1 MDDDRTSGMFEALR
15 LTRAGQ
21 LNEAFAVMQ
30 RSLGSA
36 TFPPPGATGTRP
48 GLSGIP
54 RPTAAASPFTVE
66 DGAAGAG
73 GLLGRFNGA
82 ISGKPGA
89 GRSGILGGLLQNLP
103 LVGGAWGRAGA
114 AEAAAAPG
122 GAIRHLSHTGP
133 AGTRTDD
140 LYIPT
145 GRTGDRL
152 PLVVMLHGASR
163 TQSTAPPAPG

>member
-114 AEAAAAPG
+114 AEAAADNSGYWNWFSPAHQRA
-122 GAIRHLSHTGP
+122 GAGEPSINDLP
-133 AGTRTDD
+133 DD
-140 LYIPT
+140 LLPRGA
-145 GRTGDRL
+145 GR
-152 PLVVMLHGASR
+152 
-163 TQSTAPPAPG
+163 PPATRPS